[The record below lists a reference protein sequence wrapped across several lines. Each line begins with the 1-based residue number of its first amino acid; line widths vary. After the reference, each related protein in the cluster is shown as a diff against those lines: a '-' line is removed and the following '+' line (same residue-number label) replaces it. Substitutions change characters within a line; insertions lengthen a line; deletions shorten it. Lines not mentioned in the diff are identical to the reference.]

1 MNQLKGV
8 VHQKNKEI
16 VTGRIAIGALLVIC
30 LVLCAIIATSP
41 NRLMIYSPPTQQ
53 AASLR
58 LGGKSPKPNVYA
70 FAYQTFQQL
79 NRWME
84 NGEEEYKANIEKN
97 KAFLTPSC
105 QEFLK
110 KDYYDRLSNGE
121 LRERARGVY
130 EIVGR
135 GFKDSSVIVHSPDS
149 WTVNLDL
156 SVDEYFKDEPV
167 KRVLTRFPV
176 NIVRMETDLQNNP
189 WGLGFNCYSSI
200 PLRLEAKEF
209 REGENQ

>member
-1 MNQLKGV
+1 MSNLKGI
-8 VHQKNKEI
+8 VHQKNREI
-16 VTGRIAIGALLVIC
+16 MTGRIAIGALLVIC

-58 LGGKSPKPNVYA
+58 PWWEIPKPNVYA

-176 NIVRMETDLQNNP
+176 NIVRMETDLQSM
-189 WGLGFNCYSSI
+189 GIGI
-200 PLRLEAKEF
+200 
-209 REGENQ
+209 

>member
-1 MNQLKGV
+1 MSQLKGV
-8 VHQKNKEI
+8 VHQKNREI
-16 VTGRIAIGALLVIC
+16 MTGRIAIGALLVIC
-30 LVLCAIIATSP
+30 LVLCAIIFTAPS
-41 NRLMIYSPPTQQ
+41 RLMIYNPPD
-53 AASLR
+53 LR
-58 LGGKSPKPNVYA
+58 AGSQRPWWEVPKSTVYA

-84 NGEEEYKANIEKN
+84 NGEEEYKLNIERN
-97 KAFLTPSC
+97 KAFITPSC

-135 GFKDSSVIVHSPDS
+135 GFKDSSVIVHTPDS
-149 WTVNLDL
+149 WTVNIDL